1 MTGVDNE
8 IVTEADSNG
17 FKYQVPLILC
27 ELVSHSGNITEINA
41 YYSNLFRS
49 YTDDNQKVQKYLL
62 RGFMCIIALNQAS
75 SFVKSSRYFVANL
88 RTGSRRRGSYH

>member
-17 FKYQVPLILC
+17 FKYQVKLILC

-41 YYSNLFRS
+41 YYNNLFRR
-49 YTDDNQKVQKYLL
+49 YTDDN
-62 RGFMCIIALNQAS
+62 
-75 SFVKSSRYFVANL
+75 
-88 RTGSRRRGSYH
+88 